1 MKAARF
7 DYVRP
12 TTLPEALALLA
23 ETPDAKLLAGGQTLG
38 PMLNLRLA
46 QPPLLIDIARIAEL
60 AEVAEDR
67 DGVTLGATITHAAIE
82 DGRVADPTAG
92 FLARIAAGIGYR
104 AVRTRGTIGGSL
116 AHADPAADWLVALT
130 ALGAELNLAAPDSRR
145 RVALTDFVE
154 GAMQTVLKANE
165 LNTGVRL
172 ARFSP
177 AARFGYHKIC
187 RKVGEFADAIAATA
201 YDPERGGGR
210 LAVST
215 LAGAPLLLEAPFGPP
230 AGVPDIARLEAALR
244 QAGFSGDAYETRLR
258 AVAAQRAATAMAAR

>member
-82 DGRVADPTAG
+82 DGRVTDPTAG

-145 RVALTDFVE
+145 RVALTGFVE

-165 LNTGVRL
+165 LITGVRL
-172 ARFSP
+172 AKFSP

-187 RKVGEFADAIAATA
+187 RKAGEFAEAIAAVVH
-201 YDPERGGGR
+201 DPERGTYRYATSTPAGGP
-210 LAVST
+210 LLIEANQ
-215 LAGAPLLLEAPFGPP
+215 APLA
-230 AGVPDIARLEAALR
+230 AGGTLSELQQRLTA
-244 QAGFSGDAYETRLR
+244 AGFAGDAYETRLR
-258 AVAAQRAATAMAAR
+258 AVALARALKAMAAA